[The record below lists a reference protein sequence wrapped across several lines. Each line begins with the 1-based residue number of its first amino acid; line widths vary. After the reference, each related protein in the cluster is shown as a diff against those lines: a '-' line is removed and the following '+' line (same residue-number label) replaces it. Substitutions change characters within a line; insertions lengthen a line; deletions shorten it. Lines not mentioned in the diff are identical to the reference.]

1 MKTSKIIRFHQTGGP
16 EVLQI
21 DDCPDTEPSDHEV
34 RINVEAFGLNRAEC
48 MLRQGLYAFN
58 PIFPCRIG
66 GEGSGTVAA
75 VGPKVR
81 NFSIGDSAA
90 VIPFALADEYGYWQ
104 DETGKYGC
112 YGETVTVPVEGVVS
126 VPDNISSTISAAS
139 WMQYLTAWG
148 GLVYYASVT
157 ENDTVLITAASSSAA
172 LGGIQ
177 LCKHLGAK
185 VVAVTRSETKTDR
198 LIGAGAD
205 HVIRANESDYSD
217 DVLDIT
223 NGKGATVIYD
233 PVSGAITS
241 TLLNAASPEA
251 RIVCYGNL
259 DHENI
264 SFPALVA
271 LTKRINIK
279 FYSLYDIT
287 RRPELLKIAHQYVY
301 QQLTNETFLPI
312 IDTTFH
318 GLESCVDAHRR
329 MESNEQFGKIIVQI
343 Q

>member
-21 DDCPDTEPSDHEV
+21 DDCPDTEPSEHEV

-48 MLRQGLYAFN
+48 MLRQGVYAFN
-58 PIFPCRIG
+58 PIFPCRLG
-66 GEGSGTVAA
+66 GEGSGTIAA
-75 VGPKVR
+75 VGSEVR
-81 NFSIGDSAA
+81 NVSIGDRAA
-90 VIPFALADEYGYWQ
+90 VIPFAVADEYGYWQ

-112 YGETVTVPVEGVVS
+112 YGETVTVPVEGVVL
-126 VPDNISSTISAAS
+126 VPENISSVISAAS

-148 GLVYYASVT
+148 GLVHYASVT
-157 ENDTVLITAASSSAA
+157 EDDTVLITAASSSAA

-177 LCKHLGAK
+177 LSKDFGAK
-185 VVAVTRSETKTDR
+185 VIAVTRSAEKADR
-198 LIGAGAD
+198 LINAGAD
-205 HVIRANESDYSD
+205 HVIRTNGPDYSD

-223 NGKGATVIYD
+223 NGKVATVIYD
-233 PVSGAITS
+233 PVSGSVAS

-251 RIVCYGNL
+251 RVICYGNL
-259 DHENI
+259 NHENI

-287 RRPELLKIAHQYVY
+287 RRPDLLKIAHEYVY
-301 QQLTNETFLPI
+301 QRLAHETFLPI
-312 IDTTFH
+312 IDTTFQ
-318 GLESCVDAHRR
+318 GLASCVDAHRR
-329 MESNEQFGKIIVQI
+329 MESNEQFGKIIVEI
-343 Q
+343 